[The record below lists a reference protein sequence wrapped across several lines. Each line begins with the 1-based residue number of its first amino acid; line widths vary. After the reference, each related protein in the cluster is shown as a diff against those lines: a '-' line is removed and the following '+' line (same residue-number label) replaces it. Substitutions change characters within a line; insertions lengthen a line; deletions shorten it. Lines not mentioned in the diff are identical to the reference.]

1 MRILLVAVRLFVAL
15 TAFQMT
21 GLPHFAV
28 DAVAA
33 IQDGDTPVHR
43 DDDCP
48 NEKDGRECPPGCPD
62 CHCAHLMGALPPLV
76 SPYLLELPSGADLM
90 LAPYEATAPPRPD
103 PSAIYRPPRPIR
115 A

>member
-33 IQDGDTPVHR
+33 IQGTDETGHR

-48 NEKDGRECPPGCPD
+48 NDKDGRECPPGCPD
-62 CHCAHLMGALPPLV
+62 CHCAHPMGALPLLP
-76 SPYLLELPSGADLM
+76 SPFLLELPSGAEIA

-103 PSAIYRPPRPIR
+103 PAAVYRPPRH
-115 A
+115 ASA